1 MGYASDQKERS
12 RRAILDAAG
21 RRFRRHGYLGAG
33 IDGVMAEAGLTAGA
47 FYRHFASK
55 EELLREVLRDA
66 LHEPPPQREQGLEA
80 LAGAQ
85 WVAGL
90 IGNYL
95 SQGHLEAVEMGCP
108 LPALTPELARSNDAA
123 RAAFAEGL
131 EVWKRQLAARLRE
144 DDEEPTEAPRP
155 RADGGPEMARTA
167 QLAADAATGDV
178 AAERDELALGLIAA
192 MVGGMTLARALVHDP
207 QNVILDEPSAQGPAA
222 GAQAP
227 DPCPEAS
234 PGTAEERSGKGSEDD
249 RSSTRSTT

>member
-1 MGYASDQKERS
+1 
-12 RRAILDAAG
+12 
-21 RRFRRHGYLGAG
+21 
-33 IDGVMAEAGLTAGA
+33 
-47 FYRHFASK
+47 
-55 EELLREVLRDA
+55 
-66 LHEPPPQREQGLEA
+66 
-80 LAGAQ
+80 
-85 WVAGL
+85 
-90 IGNYL
+90 
-95 SQGHLEAVEMGCP
+95 MGCP

-192 MVGGMTLARALVHDP
+192 MVGGMTLARALGPGEAEAMLRGAQRVALAGLGNAD
-207 QNVILDEPSAQGPAA
+207 QRSAQGPAA